1 MPLFEYECRKCG
13 HQFEALVVGT
23 RTPTCPKC
31 KSEDLEKKVSAF
43 GVAGAGA
50 VAWSS
55 GSSGCGTG
63 GGGG

>member
-13 HQFEALVVGT
+13 HQFEALVVGS
-23 RTPTCPKC
+23 RRPVCPKC

-43 GVAGAGA
+43 GVAGAGG
-50 VAWSS
+50 WS
-55 GSSGCGTG
+55 GASSGCGTG